1 MKDLIGGAMRHVA
14 RVIEPMVGKLTE
26 QSQTLSEP
34 QMLHRYEKLH
44 RGNPVAMA
52 QFVAQNA
59 PEGAHPMAAMRQ
71 YESQMEELRKKIKG
85 GQ

>member
-1 MKDLIGGAMRHVA
+1 MKDLIGGAMRQIG

-26 QSQTLSEP
+26 QSNTLSER
-34 QMLHRYEKLH
+34 QLVHRYEKLH

-52 QFVAQNA
+52 QFVAQSA

-71 YESQMEELRKKIKG
+71 YEASMEELRKKYG

>member
-1 MKDLIGGAMRHVA
+1 MKDLIGGTMRQVA

-26 QSQTLSEP
+26 QSNTLSER
-34 QMLHRYEKLH
+34 QLVDRYEKLH

-71 YESQMEELRKKIKG
+71 YESQMEALRTKLNG

>member
-34 QMLHRYEKLH
+34 QLLHRYEKLH
-44 RGNPVAMA
+44 RGNP
-52 QFVAQNA
+52 
-59 PEGAHPMAAMRQ
+59 G
-71 YESQMEELRKKIKG
+71 SKKPTKRHG
-85 GQ
+85 RNPTLVPA